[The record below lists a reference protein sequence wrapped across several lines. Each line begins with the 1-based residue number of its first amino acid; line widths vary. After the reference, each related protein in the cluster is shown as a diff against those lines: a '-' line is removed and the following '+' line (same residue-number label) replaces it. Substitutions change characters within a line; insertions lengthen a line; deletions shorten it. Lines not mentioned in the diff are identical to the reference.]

1 MNRVSEATRGLIRVN
16 VRAGSG
22 SYDGF
27 APSSSIESHTMNDI
41 ARDSSAPTASA
52 FLCGTNRKLLQYS
65 RRLRRGFSPGKLG
78 DALLDARVRID
89 GLQGKAREAARS
101 ADDALHH
108 HPYRAIGMAALA
120 GLLLGLL
127 ATRR

>member
-1 MNRVSEATRGLIRVN
+1 MKRVRETKRGLICVN
-16 VRAGSG
+16 APGGSG
-22 SYDGF
+22 IYDGF
-27 APSSSIESHTMNDI
+27 ASSSSIESHTMNDI

-52 FLCGTNRKLLQYS
+52 FLRGTNQKLLQYS
-65 RRLRRGFSPGKLG
+65 RRLRRGLSPGKLG
-78 DALLDARVRID
+78 DALFDARIRID

-101 ADDALHH
+101 ADDAVHH
-108 HPYRAIGMAALA
+108 HPYGAIGMAALA